1 MNLLKNK
8 LILLPLATLLLVGCQ
23 AASSSASL
31 SSTSITS
38 STSGASSDPYWNQA
52 FLNVDLA
59 PYTQTELAIS
69 TELEDVSVTKGVK
82 LTENEIIKGL
92 AYEATVRGFVANITF
107 QIGIYD
113 GLITNFNLISHREH
127 GTFGRLTLIA
137 LETQLKEI
145 EPNFSTIQTRIA
157 STTGRRTGRSGTY
170 DPVMETIE
178 AITLH
183 YLAQID

>member
-8 LILLPLATLLLVGCQ
+8 LILLPLAVLILVGCQ
-23 AASSSASL
+23 TASSSPSASS
-31 SSTSITS
+31 SSTSS
-38 STSGASSDPYWNQA
+38 STSGTSYDPYWNQT
-52 FLNVDLA
+52 FLNVNIT
-59 PYTQTELAIS
+59 PYTQTELILS
-69 TELEDVSVTKGVK
+69 SELEDVSVTKGIV
-82 LTENEIIKGL
+82 LTEDEVTKGV
-92 AYEATVRGFVANITF
+92 AYEATVRGFVGNITF

-113 GLITNFNLISHREH
+113 GLITNFHLISDREH
-127 GTFGRLTLIA
+127 GSIGGLTLNA
-137 LETQLKEI
+137 LETQLRGL
-145 EPNFSTIQTRIA
+145 EPNFSTIQTKIA

>member
-23 AASSSASL
+23 ATSSSLSSSNPISSSTSSASY
-31 SSTSITS
+31 
-38 STSGASSDPYWNQA
+38 DPYWNQA

-59 PYTQTELAIS
+59 PYTQTELAVS
-69 TELEDVSVTKGVK
+69 SELDEVSVTKGVV
-82 LTENEIIKGL
+82 LSENGLSKGF
-92 AYEATVRGFVANITF
+92 AYEATVRGFVGNITF